1 MYTNPVAK
9 TLTSFVILLVLS
21 GCGEGLRSSKKDVE
35 PGPGPGPGLGLEAR
49 YTTSPIIVDG
59 WLDEV
64 AWKQAVT
71 YPLVLAS
78 DRSKHGEMAQEQG
91 LIRVA
96 WDDHFF
102 YVAVEF
108 EDVDIVAEGT
118 SNQLPH
124 YQLGDLCEVFLKPE
138 HQSWYWELYVTPR
151 GLKSNFWFPGRGR
164 FGLPSNFQYNCGLR
178 VAAQVEGSINNWSD
192 KDARWTAEMAMP
204 IRDLTAQ
211 GEIFGPGAPWRILV
225 ARYNYSRY
233 GTARGPELTMVPKLS
248 ETNFHLLEEYT
259 PLRLVR

>member
-1 MYTNPVAK
+1 MSANPIVRA
-9 TLTSFVILLVLS
+9 LTSLVILLMLS
-21 GCGEGLRSSKKDVE
+21 GCGKGFRSSKKDVDR
-35 PGPGPGPGLGLEAR
+35 GPGLEAR
-49 YTTSPIIVDG
+49 YTTAPIVVDG

-64 AWKQAVT
+64 AWKQAVS
-71 YPLVLAS
+71 YPLMLAS
-78 DRSKHGEMAQEQG
+78 DRSKKGEVVVEEQG
-91 LIRVA
+91 VIRVA
-96 WDDHFF
+96 WDDQFF
-102 YVAVEF
+102 YVAIEF

-124 YQLGDLCEVFLKPE
+124 FQLGDLCEVFLKPE
-138 HQSWYWELYVTPR
+138 HQSWYWELYTTPR
-151 GLKSNFWFPGRGR
+151 GLKSNFFFPGRGR

-192 KDARWTAEMAMP
+192 KDVRWTAEMAMP

-211 GEIFGPGAPWRILV
+211 GDMFGPGAPWRILV

-233 GTARGPELTMVPKLS
+233 RTARGPELTMVPKLS

-259 PLRLVR
+259 VLRLVR